1 MDKMRK
7 FIDEFKKFAIK
18 GNMFDLAIGVIIG
31 AAFSKIVTSLVDDV
45 IMPVLSVV
53 IGRINIAEA
62 GIPLIKNPD
71 GEQIILKYGAFINNI
86 IDFLL
91 ISLSIFIF
99 IRLINKFKRKEE
111 IKEEKE
117 EKKEKS
123 EEIQLLE
130 EIRDLLKEKHN

>member
-1 MDKMRK
+1 MRK

-86 IDFLL
+86 SDFLL

>member
-1 MDKMRK
+1 MRK